1 MSDPSRLPDCSS
13 RAQASVRSVL
23 LLCWRDTGHPQG
35 GGSETYLQRIGA
47 QLAASGTRVT
57 LRTARYPGAARR
69 EIVDGVEIQRRG
81 GPYSVYIR
89 AGLAMVAARIGLGPM
104 RHVRPD
110 VVVDTQNGLPFL
122 SRLAYGRRTVVLVHH
137 CHREQW
143 PVAGPVMSRIG
154 WFVESWLSP
163 RAHRRN
169 QYVTVSLPSARD
181 LTLLGVH
188 PDHVA
193 VVRNGVDAAPESS
206 LAFPRSATPRVVTV
220 SLPSARDLTLLGV
233 HPDHVAVVRNGVDAA
248 PESSLAFPRSAT
260 PRVVVLSRLVPHKQ
274 IEDAL
279 DAIAQLR
286 TRVPD
291 LHLDVLGG
299 GWWSQKL
306 VDHAA
311 RLGITDAVTFHGHV
325 DHDTKHAVLQRS
337 WVHVLP
343 SRKEGW
349 GLAVVEAAQHGVPT
363 IGYRSSGGLTDSIVD
378 GVTGM
383 LVDGL
388 PELVDGLERL
398 LTDDMLREQLGVK
411 AQLRSGEFSWE
422 QSAEA
427 MRAVLETV
435 RAGHLTS
442 GVLDRPTRALRQG

>member
-1 MSDPSRLPDCSS
+1 MSDHPI
-13 RAQASVRSVL
+13 RSVL

-35 GGSETYLQRIGA
+35 GGSETYLQRVGT
-47 QLAASGTRVT
+47 QLAESGIRVT
-57 LRTARYPGAARR
+57 LRTAHYPGAARR
-69 EIVDGVEIQRRG
+69 DTVDGVEIQRVG
-81 GPYSVYIR
+81 GRYSVYVW
-89 AGLAMVAARIGLGPM
+89 AGLAMAAAMIGLGPL

-122 SRLAYGRRTVVLVHH
+122 SRLVYGRRVVVLVHH

-154 WFVESWLSP
+154 WFVESQLSP
-163 RAHRRN
+163 RLHRRN

-181 LTLLGVH
+181 LALLGVNS
-188 PDHVA
+188 DHVA
-193 VVRNGVDAAPESS
+193 VVRNGVDTAPDATLTDPQSAA
-206 LAFPRSATPRVVTV
+206 
-220 SLPSARDLTLLGV
+220 
-233 HPDHVAVVRNGVDAA
+233 
-248 PESSLAFPRSAT
+248 

-279 DAIAQLR
+279 AAVARLR
-286 TRVPD
+286 ERIPG

-299 GWWSQKL
+299 GWWEQRL
-306 VDHAA
+306 VEHAVA
-311 RLGITDAVTFHGHV
+311 LGISDTVTFHGHV
-325 DHDTKHAVLQRS
+325 DDVTKHAVLQRS

-363 IGYRSSGGLTDSIVD
+363 IGYRSSGGLSDSIVD
-378 GVTGM
+378 GVTGLLVDDYEG

-388 PELVDGLERL
+388 DRL
-398 LTDDMLREQLGVK
+398 LSDDVLREQLGAK
-411 AQLRSGEFSWE
+411 AQARSGDFSWK

-427 MRAVLETV
+427 MREVLESV
-435 RAGHLTS
+435 HAGRLTS
-442 GVLDRPTRALRQG
+442 GVI